1 MALNISVHSDL
12 HTEFFDKHFYEQ
24 EFSFLQFSHPRERQ
38 DTKLDYLFLA
48 GDIGNLKSMDKFF
61 CPTKKHLEIS

>member
-24 EFSFLQFSHPRERQ
+24 EFSFLQFSHPQ
-38 DTKLDYLFLA
+38 DIYLDYLFLA
-48 GDIGNLKSMDKFF
+48 GDIGNLKSMSKFF
-61 CPTKKHLEIS
+61 CSTKKHIKVS